1 GRGAINRLPVP
12 NDLPTNIHLGQQG
25 KHILGHNNFDPKRS
39 PLTANPDD
47 LLAGVH
53 GGQYPIVRTDLRG
66 NPVADFGSDIG
77 SYVQQGQAGVPTRY
91 GTIHYGKNGAHVVPA
106 NPNIN

>member
-1 GRGAINRLPVP
+1 M
-12 NDLPTNIHLGQQG
+12 
-25 KHILGHNNFDPKRS
+25 
-39 PLTANPDD
+39 
-47 LLAGVH
+47 H